1 MRFQERY
8 HRVDRNTL
16 ELTMTLTDPKLYT
29 KPWVS
34 EKKTFRLVPKGEIKE
49 MFCVPSEEQ
58 SFNSRIR
65 NPAGGVPTKK

>member
-1 MRFQERY
+1 
-8 HRVDRNTL
+8 
-16 ELTMTLTDPKLYT
+16 MTLTDPKIYT

-58 SFNSRIR
+58 SCNARIR
-65 NPAGGVPTKK
+65 NPAGGVPNK